1 LGGSADVG
9 GTLLGGSVAIV
20 VMLRPRVPA
29 DEQLFHSHN
38 SLVGTPAFAG
48 GVDLLSLLSSANQRR
63 VLEGPKL
70 ADYPAGTVAFQP
82 GPPGRAFL
90 LEKGLARVYLSVP
103 DGRQATAA
111 FVHPGN
117 LVGARN
123 LVRGI
128 SVTKDPPLTSVQA
141 VVDSTLRLLDLES
154 VRGLAATDIDV
165 LSAIATHLA
174 TRVHYDLRLIAVRSL
189 GTINE
194 RLAFDL
200 LDRASRSQ
208 LADRRLEARAT
219 HEDLAYSIGS
229 SREVVSRT
237 LKGLRLA
244 GIVETA
250 PGRTRVLDPARL
262 AAIARAFVN

>member
-1 LGGSADVG
+1 
-9 GTLLGGSVAIV
+9 
-20 VMLRPRVPA
+20 
-29 DEQLFHSHN
+29 
-38 SLVGTPAFAG
+38 VGTPAFAG
-48 GVDLLSLLSSANQRR
+48 GVDLLSLLSPAKQRR
-63 VLEGPKL
+63 VLEGSRL
-70 ADYPAGTVAFQP
+70 AHHRAGSVAFHP
-82 GPPGRAFL
+82 GPPPRAFL
-90 LEKGLARVYLSVP
+90 LEKGLARVYVSVQ

-128 SVTKDPPLTSVQA
+128 SLTEDPPLTSVQA
-141 VVDSTLRLLDLES
+141 VVDSTLRLLDIATVS
-154 VRGLAATDIDV
+154 KLAATDIDV
-165 LSAIATHLA
+165 ISAIATHLA
-174 TRVHYDLRLIAVRSL
+174 TRVHHDLRLIAVRSL

-208 LADRRLEARAT
+208 LDDGRLEARAT
-219 HEDLAYSIGS
+219 HEDLADSIGS

-250 PGRTRVLDPARL
+250 PGRTRALNPVRL